1 VLMDL
6 QMPVMDGLQAT
17 QRIREIEAGRT
28 ADRQAKARIP
38 VIALTANAMTGQ
50 RERCIAAGMDDFLS
64 KPLQSEQLH
73 DVVARYCSGMQT
85 ADAKKVEQLL
95 NTVTPAPAM
104 NLDVAQLLDM
114 TGNDMEFI
122 RDILGTYQESADR
135 LTIEMRQAVNDDDR
149 KALAAAA
156 HKLRGASANIHAQ
169 RVRDVCGLLED
180 QGGTLSAE
188 QVRGQIDVLRK
199 LLDAVNAEFQMLLEP
214 AVGRHG

>member
-1 VLMDL
+1 
-6 QMPVMDGLQAT
+6 MDGLQAT
-17 QRIREIEAGRT
+17 QRIREIEASRT
-28 ADRQAKARIP
+28 DDRQAKARTPI
-38 VIALTANAMTGQ
+38 VALTANAMTGQ
-50 RERCIAAGMDDFLS
+50 RERCIAAGMDGFLS
-64 KPLQSEQLH
+64 KPLQSERLH
-73 DVVARYCSGMQT
+73 DVVARYCLGMQT

-95 NTVTPAPAM
+95 TTVTPAPAM

-122 RDILGTYQESADR
+122 RDILGTYQHSADR
-135 LTIEMRQAVNDDDR
+135 LMIEMRQAVDDDDR

-180 QGGTLSAE
+180 RADAFSAE
-188 QVRGQIDVLRK
+188 QVRAQLDVLRE